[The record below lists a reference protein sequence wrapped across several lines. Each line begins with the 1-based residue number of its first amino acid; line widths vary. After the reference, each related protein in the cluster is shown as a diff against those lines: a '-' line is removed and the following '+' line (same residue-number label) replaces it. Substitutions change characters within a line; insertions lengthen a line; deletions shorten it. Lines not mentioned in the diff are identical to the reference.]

1 MTDRPAADSNTSNV
15 PAGPAA
21 ATMRAKPIARR
32 SGTIARKLWAVGGL
46 TAFGL
51 GAAGAVL
58 PVLPTTPFILLA
70 AFCFARSSERLDAW
84 FQSTRLYQ
92 LVFSSY
98 MERRAM
104 SVKAKLRLLVPVT
117 ILMALGFVFTA
128 RIPVLRAVIAV
139 VWAGHLIYFGFV
151 VKTER

>member
-1 MTDRPAADSNTSNV
+1 M
-15 PAGPAA
+15 
-21 ATMRAKPIARR
+21 
-32 SGTIARKLWAVGGL
+32 GGL

-84 FQSTRLYQ
+84 FQSTRLFQ

>member
-1 MTDRPAADSNTSNV
+1 
-15 PAGPAA
+15 
-21 ATMRAKPIARR
+21 
-32 SGTIARKLWAVGGL
+32 
-46 TAFGL
+46 
-51 GAAGAVL
+51 
-58 PVLPTTPFILLA
+58 
-70 AFCFARSSERLDAW
+70 
-84 FQSTRLYQ
+84 
-92 LVFSSY
+92 
-98 MERRAM
+98 M

>member
-21 ATMRAKPIARR
+21 ATMRAKPVARR
-32 SGTIARKLWAVGGL
+32 SGTIARKLWAER
-46 TAFGL
+46 
-51 GAAGAVL
+51 GAVL